1 MTERLKSSK
10 FKDVNERLTS
20 ATTIKINKS
29 GTMFCLDF
37 LLINT
42 KGISV
47 KYKILNWCYSLEI
60 SNHLERTTFKIIPTR
75 HIIHS
80 LFENSWL
87 KITHDLRNLL
97 FSLFNDILLVSYIRV
112 ITRTFEE
119 RQPISSLHH

>member
-47 KYKILNWCYSLEI
+47 KYKILLV
-60 SNHLERTTFKIIPTR
+60 
-75 HIIHS
+75 
-80 LFENSWL
+80 
-87 KITHDLRNLL
+87 LL
-97 FSLFNDILLVSYIRV
+97 SGDIKP
-112 ITRTFEE
+112 FGKDDF
-119 RQPISSLHH
+119 